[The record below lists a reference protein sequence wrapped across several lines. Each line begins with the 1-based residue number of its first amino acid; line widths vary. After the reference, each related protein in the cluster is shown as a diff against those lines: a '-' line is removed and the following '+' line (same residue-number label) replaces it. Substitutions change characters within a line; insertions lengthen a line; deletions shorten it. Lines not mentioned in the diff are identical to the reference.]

1 MNQKK
6 MEKKIKSAYQI
17 MDEENRKKMEEIANG
32 LLNVQMLV
40 DEKISKS
47 WVKSKHSR
55 MAIKIRTILSD
66 TTLWLLRSRK

>member
-17 MDEENRKKMEEIANG
+17 MDEENRKKMEEIANS

-47 WVKSKHSR
+47 CVKRKHSR

-66 TTLWLLRSRK
+66 TTLW